1 MLSKDVIN
9 MNPNDLLG
17 KIADGV
23 RNIVGLAV
31 EIGHP
36 TEATVPLL
44 ISNAFKNLAALSV
57 ESGYQIKQLAT
68 SAPAPTTA
76 PVVEKKE

>member
-1 MLSKDVIN
+1 
-9 MNPNDLLG
+9 MNPADLLG
-17 KIADGV
+17 KVSEGI

-44 ISNAFKNLAALSV
+44 IANAFKNLAALSI
-57 ESGYQIKQLAT
+57 ESGYKIKQLENA
-68 SAPAPTTA
+68 APAPA
-76 PVVEKKE
+76 PATKEEKPAKE